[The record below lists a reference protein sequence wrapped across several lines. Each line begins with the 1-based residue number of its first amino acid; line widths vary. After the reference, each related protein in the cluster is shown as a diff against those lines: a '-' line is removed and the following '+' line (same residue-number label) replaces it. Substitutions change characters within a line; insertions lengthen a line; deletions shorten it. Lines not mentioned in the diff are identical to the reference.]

1 MEFSN
6 QNVLLGVERINEIE
20 LALTTFNSKK
30 ALYLDETNLIIK
42 KIGASTLLID
52 SNASNSM
59 YFNRIKG
66 FGIDDIDKIDEILDL
81 YYSAQITPCFD
92 MTPNNINMEVA
103 QALMN
108 RGFVC
113 CEQMAFLEL
122 EPDFNMCENGEIE
135 IVRVTEENVTEFINL
150 IALSNEKEIKK
161 ELVQKKA
168 KYFVRPNFQN
178 YISYLGEKAI
188 GIGSLFIKGEEG
200 YIANDFTFPLYRGK
214 GVQKALLNLRIKVSK
229 EMGLKKLYTDVEFGS
244 ISHNNMQK
252 LGFKTIFIN
261 SFWMKAK

>member
-1 MEFSN
+1 MEYSN
-6 QNVLLGVERINEIE
+6 QNVLLEVERINELE
-20 LALTTFNSKK
+20 LALTAFNSKRS
-30 ALYLDETNLIIK
+30 LYLDETNLIIK
-42 KIGASTLLID
+42 KIGASSLLMD

-66 FGIDDIDKIDEILDL
+66 FGINDIDKIDEILDL
-81 YYSAQITPCFD
+81 YYSAQLVPCFD

-103 QALMN
+103 QELMN

-113 CEQMAFLEL
+113 YEQMAFLGL
-122 EPDFNMCENGEIE
+122 EPDFTMCEDDEIK
-135 IVRVTEENVTEFINL
+135 IVRVTEDNVAEFINL
-150 IALSNEKEIKK
+150 IALSNGKEIKK

-168 KYFVRPNFQN
+168 EYFVRPNFIN

-188 GIGSLFIKGEEG
+188 GMGSLFIKGEEG
-200 YIANDFTFPLYRGK
+200 YIANDFTFPEYRGK
-214 GVQKALLNLRIKVSK
+214 GVQKALLKLRIKVSK
-229 EMGLKKLYTDVEFGS
+229 EMRLKKLYTDVEFGS

-261 SFWMKAK
+261 SFWIKAK